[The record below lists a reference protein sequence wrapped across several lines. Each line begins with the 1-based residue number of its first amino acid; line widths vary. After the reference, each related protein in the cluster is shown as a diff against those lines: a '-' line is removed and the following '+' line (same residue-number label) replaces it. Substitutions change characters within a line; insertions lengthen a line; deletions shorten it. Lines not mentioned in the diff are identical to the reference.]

1 MKFMHISCLTCALAM
16 PVLAA
21 PPTGAWETV
30 NSDFAAGN
38 WVEILTAG
46 PSGAVGNEIQLAG
59 DSYQLSGA
67 VVTESVLAETGF
79 DFVRY
84 VTTYSGGTL
93 TLRNTEVE
101 PWVNP
106 SDPNATFTVTVN
118 SMEVTEW
125 RFANPMGMPTGETEF
140 SVIVEGVA
148 ADDPSVEVVF
158 EAGYTGT
165 PGLDTTVEPNF
176 LFGALE
182 WAEVA
187 VTRPVLSITVD
198 IKPGSAVNPVNLSSR
213 GVIPVA
219 IMGSADFDVSQI
231 DVSSIRLEGVAPVRS
246 TIADLGLEE
255 SEDGVMAG
263 DGFADLKLK
272 FKTAQLAA
280 VLKEAAR
287 NDRVELTL
295 TAVLLD
301 GTQVQGS
308 DTIRVLKS
316 NRKPVKPVVP
326 QKPHGKK

>member
-1 MKFMHISCLTCALAM
+1 MKKLISYLAWALAM

-21 PPTGAWETV
+21 PPTGTWETA
-30 NSDFAAGN
+30 NGDFASGSWA
-38 WVEILTAG
+38 EILTGGAA
-46 PSGAVGNEIQLAG
+46 GAVGNEMQLIG
-59 DSYQLSGA
+59 DSHQLTGA
-67 VVTESVLAETGF
+67 VIVESVLVETGF

-106 SDPNATFTVTVN
+106 SDPNAAFTITL
-118 SMEVTEW
+118 SGMEVTEW
-125 RFANPMGMPTGETEF
+125 RFSDPLGRPTGEIEF
-140 SVIVEGVA
+140 SLKAEGVA
-148 ADDPSVEVVF
+148 ADDPAVEVSC

-165 PGLDTTVEPNF
+165 PALDSTVEPNR
-176 LFGALE
+176 LSGILE
-182 WAEVA
+182 WAEFTVS
-187 VTRPVLSITVD
+187 RPVLPMAVD

-219 IMGSADFDVSQI
+219 IMGSADFDVNQI
-231 DVSSIRLEGVAPVRS
+231 DVSSIRLEGIAPVR
-246 TIADLGLEE
+246 TVIGDLGLEE
-255 SEDGVMAG
+255 SEDGAAVG

-280 VLKEAAR
+280 VLTGAAR

-295 TAVLLD
+295 TAQLLD

-316 NRKPVKPVVP
+316 NRKPP
-326 QKPHGKK
+326 KPHKPKNR